1 MCSKQTIPPKDNKRR
16 FDRGN
21 LFFFQMGG
29 AGYLDNARRLVTSR
43 NWKRNGGHREWQMPV
58 IVFHPGVEAI
68 RGNFP
73 DELIRDKSIHCFRLE
88 TQSFVSRESL
98 QIFCRKKKNN
108 FLSVL
113 REGMAKRRAARDH
126 PQWCGRWAAHFHL
139 RIGFFFIFV
148 GGGGSGRKKRRR
160 EKIHRLHLCGFLMLL
175 HPSFSHSKHTRT
187 HTEPPL
193 FSPLSFF

>member
-1 MCSKQTIPPKDNKRR
+1 
-16 FDRGN
+16 
-21 LFFFQMGG
+21 MGG
-29 AGYLDNARRLVTSR
+29 AGYLDNARRLVTGR

-160 EKIHRLHLCGFLMLL
+160 EKIHRLHLCGFLKLL